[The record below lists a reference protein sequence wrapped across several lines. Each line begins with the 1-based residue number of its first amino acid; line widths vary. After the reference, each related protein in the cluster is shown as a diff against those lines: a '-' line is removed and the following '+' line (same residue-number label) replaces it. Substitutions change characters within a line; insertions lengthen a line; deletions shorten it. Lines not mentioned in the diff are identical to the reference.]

1 MANTSRIPLTVIKNG
16 VETRLDSLASW
27 VETRDSIAT
36 GLGNQIGSPIEV
48 AGRTGSMYLRGRHRE
63 EKSVVVNLMVNNTDT
78 DGLTPSYAQFRKNL
92 DAINKLFD
100 TTNSQIALIDYLG
113 GTYEPN
119 NSLTRVNLAFNPDFR
134 ATSGTVTVRTNL
146 CTNPSFPGNDLTG
159 WGRWPG
165 VGSPDSTLTRE
176 AGAGA
181 DGQNGY
187 MRQAWST
194 AAPTSGGGMYWPH
207 NGMAS
212 KPGVPYTA
220 SAYVR
225 CSKSVSVSMQVQFY
239 NGAMSAPTT
248 AGQGPITAVPANTW
262 TRVSGTLAPDA
273 NGTLSQFRW
282 YINGAGLAAGDTF
295 DVDCVLVEESPL
307 LGSYFDGS
315 TANGSFDLNLSSAW
329 TGTPNAS
336 TSIATGPRLEYWT
349 FLTGFTAAWQAE
361 DGGSAYVR
369 VVAANG
375 ITAATSLI
383 YSAVSYPAS
392 PGQQVS
398 ASMRVLGNETAR
410 IRIFPYSD
418 GTQLALSGYSTG
430 ASNGQ
435 TTAVDGFTTPANTNG
450 FRIIVNT
457 QANVPAGTTYRVDQ
471 ALAEVVPSASFYFDG
486 DSQGAA
492 WTGTAQRSTSVLSS
506 PGARKAIVEVRSK
519 YTPDYT
525 DGFEHASMKIEC
537 VINSGVWS
545 DVGTYTYASALGTS
559 IMGTPLTLTP
569 LVGGNTEIEDAF
581 IIIDGPINS
590 PTLTDIGTGSTL
602 KLTTN
607 VPAGQQWV
615 VDCSNYTTRVGTNIE
630 GNPTQ
635 GSSMSRYTFST
646 GPLAPSMFPI
656 HPDAIIQLNGSGAG
670 TTTRIR
676 ITASRKYH

>member
-1 MANTSRIPLTVIKNG
+1 MASTSRIPLTVIKNG

-36 GLGNQIGSPIEV
+36 GLGSQIGSPIEV

-63 EKSVVVNLMVNNTDT
+63 EKSVVINLLVNNTDT

-100 TTNSQIALIDYLG
+100 TTNSQITLIDYLG
-113 GTYEPN
+113 GTYEP
-119 NSLTRVNLAFNPDFR
+119 
-134 ATSGTVTVRTNL
+134 
-146 CTNPSFPGNDLTG
+146 
-159 WGRWPG
+159 
-165 VGSPDSTLTRE
+165 
-176 AGAGA
+176 
-181 DGQNGY
+181 
-187 MRQAWST
+187 
-194 AAPTSGGGMYWPH
+194 
-207 NGMAS
+207 
-212 KPGVPYTA
+212 
-220 SAYVR
+220 
-225 CSKSVSVSMQVQFY
+225 
-239 NGAMSAPTT
+239 
-248 AGQGPITAVPANTW
+248 
-262 TRVSGTLAPDA
+262 
-273 NGTLSQFRW
+273 
-282 YINGAGLAAGDTF
+282 
-295 DVDCVLVEESPL
+295 
-307 LGSYFDGS
+307 
-315 TANGSFDLNLSSAW
+315 
-329 TGTPNAS
+329 
-336 TSIATGPRLEYWT
+336 
-349 FLTGFTAAWQAE
+349 
-361 DGGSAYVR
+361 
-369 VVAANG
+369 
-375 ITAATSLI
+375 
-383 YSAVSYPAS
+383 
-392 PGQQVS
+392 
-398 ASMRVLGNETAR
+398 
-410 IRIFPYSD
+410 
-418 GTQLALSGYSTG
+418 
-430 ASNGQ
+430 
-435 TTAVDGFTTPANTNG
+435 
-450 FRIIVNT
+450 
-457 QANVPAGTTYRVDQ
+457 
-471 ALAEVVPSASFYFDG
+471 
-486 DSQGAA
+486 
-492 WTGTAQRSTSVLSS
+492 
-506 PGARKAIVEVRSK
+506 RKAIVEVRSK

-559 IMGTPLTLTP
+559 IMGKPLTLTP